1 MRPGYVLANVRF
13 NNPERARAYGQ
24 QVPATIAQY
33 GGCYLARG
41 GTAEQIEGVWPAHYL
56 TLLAFPSLE
65 QAKHWYASAEY
76 GAIRSVRWANAES
89 QLIFFEGVDDAAHEP
104 ANTIE
109 DA

>member
-1 MRPGYVLANVRF
+1 MRRGYVLANVRF

-65 QAKHWYASAEY
+65 QAKHWYGSAEY

-89 QLIFFEGVDDAAHEP
+89 QLIFFEGVDDVEHRHASRQRR
-104 ANTIE
+104 
-109 DA
+109 